1 MKVEVKKIY
10 LENYKKFPSKSV
22 DLFPRT
28 EISGRNREGKST
40 LKDAYLDVLTG
51 KMANGT
57 EPTSI
62 RRKENGLEVPKVD
75 VVRELTLAIDGKEK
89 VIRKITKQK
98 WRKPRGQSEEV
109 FDGNETSYEIDGFPV
124 KSKDYTEFIQSIAE
138 PSTLLMCSNPKPFL
152 DTLQKSTAESRKVLE
167 KMSGFDI
174 AQFMEENQQYAHVE
188 EITKGHSV
196 EDTLKKLRKE
206 LNAQKKK
213 VDAKNTEIA
222 YETNRS
228 VEAEDTSSLESKKQE
243 LNAEL
248 SKLEEQERIL
258 EDSAK
263 GYDSLSYEIRGL
275 KSSRDG
281 LVSKANEWLR
291 ARQKFISDTVSELM
305 LKKSENESSIRIIG
319 MELDNHIREAQQAKA
334 DLDRA
339 RQDYPRIKEMEWD
352 DSGLKAIEAETFN
365 DSDTICPTCGQEL
378 PEEQISELKA
388 SFDEKK
394 KARIEAQLKGK
405 EFFESEKQNNLKYV
419 CDLGNTSA
427 AKLTKTNEEINKLQ
441 SEIGAARDEVAEL
454 TKQIEEEQSKFTEL
468 PESVDMSNDE
478 EYLAVTAR
486 IAGLEEKLKSF
497 DDVGNKRKEFREK
510 IIELNKNISN
520 IEKEIEKEN
529 EKENEKAVEKENA
542 LLKLNEELKKLGQA
556 AANIEQ
562 QIDTV
567 LNFSIQ
573 KNKALAEKINPFF
586 HHFQFSFLD
595 YTIEGNPVE
604 TCKMICNGIDYNSGL
619 NHSDKILCEVDLLN
633 GLQEMNGLNLPIWI
647 DDSESIDKSRIPMLD
662 RQMIVLRVTDGDL
675 KVI

>member
-1 MKVEVKKIY
+1 MKVEVKKIS

-40 LKDAYLDVLTG
+40 LQDAYLDVLTG

-62 RRKENGLEVPKVD
+62 RIKENGVEVPKVD
-75 VVRELTLAIDGKEK
+75 VVRELTLVIDGKEK
-89 VIRKITKQK
+89 VIRKVTKQK

-109 FDGNETSYEIDGFPV
+109 FDGNETSYEIDGFPA

-174 AQFMEENQQYAHVE
+174 AQFMEENPQYAHVE

-248 SKLEEQERIL
+248 SKLEEQEQIL

-281 LVSKANEWLR
+281 LVSKAD
-291 ARQKFISDTVSELM
+291 KELKDKKEAIMKVYYDLAKNKIEKESAIRM
-305 LKKSENESSIRIIG
+305 LE
-319 MELDNHIREAQQAKA
+319 MELDNHIREAKQAKA

-339 RQDYPRIKEMEWD
+339 RQDYPRIKEKEWN
-352 DSGLKAIEAETFN
+352 DSRLKAIEAETFN

-378 PEEQISELKA
+378 PEEQVAELKA
-388 SFDEKK
+388 SFEEKK
-394 KARIEAQLKGK
+394 KFRIETELTQKKNWESVKQNQLKGI
-405 EFFESEKQNNLKYV
+405 
-419 CDLGNTSA
+419 CDLGNSA
-427 AKLTKTNEEINKLQ
+427 SAKLKKTNEEINKLQ
-441 SEIGAARDEVAEL
+441 SEISAAQDEVAEL

-468 PESVDMSNDE
+468 PESVDMTNDE

-486 IAGLEEKLKSF
+486 IAELEEKLKSF
-497 DDVGNKRKEFREK
+497 DDVPGKKQ
-510 IIELNKNISN
+510 ELRMQVSNVMKQISN
-520 IEKEIEKEN
+520 VDADIKI
-529 EKENEKAVEKENA
+529 AQAAVVEKEKRVA
-542 LLKLNEELKKLGQA
+542 ELNEEMRDLGQLQA
-556 AANIEQ
+556 DIEKN
-562 QIDTV
+562 IDTV

-633 GLQEMNGLNLPIWI
+633 GLQEMNELNLPIWI
-647 DDSESIDKSRIPMLD
+647 DDSESIDKSRIPVLD
-662 RQMIVLRVTDGDL
+662 RQMIVLRVTDDDL
-675 KVI
+675 TAKEL

>member
-1 MKVEVKKIY
+1 MKVEVKKIS

-40 LKDAYLDVLTG
+40 LQDAYLDVLTG

-62 RRKENGLEVPKVD
+62 RRKENGVEVQKVD
-75 VVRELTLAIDGKEK
+75 VVRELTLVIDGKEK

-109 FDGNETSYEIDGFPV
+109 FDGNETSYEIDGFPA

-174 AQFMEENQQYAHVE
+174 AQFMEENPQYAHVE

-243 LNAEL
+243 LNEEL

-305 LKKSENESSIRIIG
+305 LKKSEKESSIRIIG
-319 MELDNHIREAQQAKA
+319 MELNRHIWEAKQTKA

-352 DSGLKAIEAETFN
+352 DSELKAIEAETFN

-378 PEEQISELKA
+378 PEEQIAELKA
-388 SFDEKK
+388 SFEEKK
-394 KARIEAQLKGK
+394 KFRIENELTKKQNWESAKQNQLKGT
-405 EFFESEKQNNLKYV
+405 
-419 CDLGNTSA
+419 CDLGNSA
-427 AKLTKTNEEINKLQ
+427 SAKLKKTNEKIKKLQ
-441 SEIGAARDEVAEL
+441 SEIGVAQDEVAEL
-454 TKQIEEEQSKFTEL
+454 TRQIEEEQSKFTEL
-468 PESVDMSNDE
+468 PESVDITNDE

-486 IAGLEEKLKSF
+486 IVELEEKLKSF
-497 DDVGNKRKEFREK
+497 EDVPGKKQ
-510 IIELNKNISN
+510 ELRMQISN
-520 IEKEIEKEN
+520 VMKQISNVNADIKIAQAAVTEKEKRVAE
-529 EKENEKAVEKENA
+529 
-542 LLKLNEELKKLGQA
+542 LNEELKNLGQVQA
-556 AANIEQ
+556 DIEKN
-562 QIDTV
+562 IDTV

-573 KNKALAEKINPFF
+573 KNKALAEKINPYFK
-586 HHFQFSFLD
+586 HFQFSFLD

-647 DDSESIDKSRIPMLD
+647 DDSESVNVDRLPTLD

-675 KVI
+675 KVKEL

>member
-1 MKVEVKKIY
+1 MKVEVKKIS

-40 LKDAYLDVLTG
+40 LQDAYLDVLTG

-62 RRKENGLEVPKVD
+62 RRKENGVEVPKVD

-109 FDGNETSYEIDGFPV
+109 FDGNETSYEIDGFPA

-174 AQFMEENQQYAHVE
+174 AQFMEENPQYAHVE

-222 YETNRS
+222 YETNRT
-228 VEAEDTSSLESKKQE
+228 VEAEDTSSLEFKKQE

-248 SKLEEQERIL
+248 SKLEEQEGIL
-258 EDSAK
+258 EDSVK
-263 GYDSLSYEIRGL
+263 GYNSLSYEIRGL
-275 KSSRDG
+275 KSSKDG
-281 LVSKANEWLR
+281 LVSKAD
-291 ARQKFISDTVSELM
+291 KELQEKKAAIMNVYYDLAKNKIEKESAIRM
-305 LKKSENESSIRIIG
+305 LG
-319 MELDNHIREAQQAKA
+319 MELDNHIRVGQQEKA

-378 PEEQISELKA
+378 PEEQVSELRA
-388 SFDEKK
+388 SFEEKK
-394 KARIEAQLKGK
+394 KFRIENELTKKQNWESAKQNQLKGT
-405 EFFESEKQNNLKYV
+405 
-419 CDLGNTSA
+419 CDLGNSAA
-427 AKLTKTNEEINKLQ
+427 AKLKKTNEEINKLQ
-441 SEIGAARDEVAEL
+441 SEIGAAQDEVDEL

-468 PESVDMSNDE
+468 PESVDMTNDE
-478 EYLAVTAR
+478 EYLAVTVR
-486 IAGLEEKLKSF
+486 IAELEEKLKSF
-497 DDVGNKRKEFREK
+497 DDVTGKKQ
-510 IIELNKNISN
+510 ELRMQISN
-520 IEKEIEKEN
+520 VMKQISNVDADIKIAQAAVTEKEKRVAE
-529 EKENEKAVEKENA
+529 
-542 LLKLNEELKKLGQA
+542 LNEELKSLGQVKA
-556 AANIEQ
+556 DIEKN
-562 QIDTV
+562 IDTV

-633 GLQEMNGLNLPIWI
+633 GLQEMNGLNLPLWI

>member
-1 MKVEVKKIY
+1 MKVEVKKIS

-40 LKDAYLDVLTG
+40 LQDAYLDVLTG

-62 RRKENGLEVPKVD
+62 RRKENGVEVPKVD
-75 VVRELTLAIDGKEK
+75 VVRELTLSIDGKEK

-109 FDGNETSYEIDGFPV
+109 FDGNETSYEIDGFPA

-174 AQFMEENQQYAHVE
+174 AQFMEENPQYAHVE

-248 SKLEEQERIL
+248 SKLEEQEQIL

-275 KSSRDG
+275 KSSKDG
-281 LVSKANEWLR
+281 LVSKAD
-291 ARQKFISDTVSELM
+291 KELKGKKAVIMNVYYDLAKNKIEKESAIRM
-305 LKKSENESSIRIIG
+305 LG
-319 MELDNHIREAQQAKA
+319 MELDNHIRAGQQEKA

-352 DSGLKAIEAETFN
+352 DSELKAIEAKTFN

-378 PEEQISELKA
+378 PEEQITKLKA
-388 SFDEKK
+388 SFEEKK
-394 KARIEAQLKGK
+394 KARIEAQLKAK
-405 EFFESEKQNNLKYV
+405 ESFESEKQEKLKYV

-427 AKLTKTNEEINKLQ
+427 AKLKKTNDEINKLQ
-441 SEIGAARDEVAEL
+441 SKINAAQDEVAEL

-468 PESVDMSNDE
+468 PESVDMTNDE

-486 IAGLEEKLKSF
+486 IAELEEKLKSF
-497 DDVGNKRKEFREK
+497 DDVPGKKQ
-510 IIELNKNISN
+510 ELRMQISN
-520 IEKEIEKEN
+520 VMKQISNVDADIKIAQAAVTEKEKRVAE
-529 EKENEKAVEKENA
+529 
-542 LLKLNEELKKLGQA
+542 LNEELKSLGQVQA
-556 AANIEQ
+556 DIEKN
-562 QIDTV
+562 IDTV

-573 KNKALAEKINPFF
+573 KNKALAEKINPYFK
-586 HHFQFSFLD
+586 HFQFSFLD

-604 TCKMICNGIDYNSGL
+604 TCKMICNGVNYFDGL
-619 NHSDKILCEVDLLN
+619 NYSDKILCDIDLLR
-633 GLQEMNGLNLPIWI
+633 GLQALNGLNLPIFV
-647 DDSESIDKSRIPMLD
+647 DNSESVNATRLPNTEQ
-662 RQMIVLRVTDGDL
+662 QMIVLRVTDVDL
-675 KVI
+675 TVTEM

>member
-1 MKVEVKKIY
+1 MKVEVKKIS

-40 LKDAYLDVLTG
+40 LQDAYLDVLTG

-62 RRKENGLEVPKVD
+62 RRKENGVEVPKVD

-89 VIRKITKQK
+89 MIRKITKQK

-109 FDGNETSYEIDGFPV
+109 FDGNETSYEIDGFPA

-138 PSTLLMCSNPKPFL
+138 PSTLLMCSNSKTFL
-152 DTLQKSTAESRKVLE
+152 DILQKSTSEARKKLGE
-167 KMSGFDI
+167 MAGFDVNKFI
-174 AQFMEENQQYAHVE
+174 LDNPQYVSLS
-188 EITKGHSV
+188 EITKGNSI
-196 EDTLKKLRKE
+196 ENTLKKLRKD
-206 LNAQKKK
+206 LRDQKKK
-213 VDAKNTEIA
+213 CDEKDTEIK

-248 SKLEEQERIL
+248 SKLEEQEQIL

-291 ARQKFISDTVSELM
+291 ARQKFISDTFSELK
-305 LKKSENESSIRIIG
+305 LKKSEKESSIRIIG
-319 MELDNHIREAQQAKA
+319 MELDNHIRAGQQAKA

-352 DSGLKAIEAETFN
+352 DSGLKAIEVETFN

-378 PEEQISELKA
+378 PDEQIAELRA
-388 SFDEKK
+388 SFEEKK
-394 KARIEAQLKGK
+394 KTRIESQLKVK
-405 EFFESEKQNNLKYV
+405 ESFELEKQEKLKYV

-427 AKLTKTNEEINKLQ
+427 AKLKKTNEEINKLQ
-441 SEIGAARDEVAEL
+441 SEISVAQDEVAEL

-468 PESVDMSNDE
+468 PESVDMTNDE
-478 EYLAVTAR
+478 EYLSVTAR
-486 IAGLEEKLKSF
+486 IADLKEKLKSF
-497 DDVGNKRKEFREK
+497 DDVPGKKQ
-510 IIELNKNISN
+510 ELRMQISN
-520 IEKEIEKEN
+520 VMKQISNVDADIKIAQAAVTEKEKRVSE
-529 EKENEKAVEKENA
+529 
-542 LLKLNEELKKLGQA
+542 LNEELKSLGQVQA
-556 AANIEQ
+556 DIEKN
-562 QIDTV
+562 IDTV

-573 KNKALAEKINPFF
+573 KNKALAEKINPYFK
-586 HHFQFSFLD
+586 HFQFSFLD
-595 YTIEGNPVE
+595 YTIDGNPVE
-604 TCKMICNGIDYNSGL
+604 TCKMICNGVNYFDGL
-619 NHSDKILCEVDLLN
+619 NYSDKILCDIDLLR
-633 GLQEMNGLNLPIWI
+633 GLQALNGLNLPIFV
-647 DDSESIDKSRIPMLD
+647 DNSESVNTTRLPSAEQ
-662 RQMIVLRVTDGDL
+662 QMIVLRVTDDDL
-675 KVI
+675 RVKRI

>member
-1 MKVEVKKIY
+1 MKVEVKKIS

-40 LKDAYLDVLTG
+40 LQDAYLDVLTG

-62 RRKENGLEVPKVD
+62 RRKENGVEVPKVD
-75 VVRELTLAIDGKEK
+75 VVRELTLVIDGKEK

-109 FDGNETSYEIDGFPV
+109 FDGNETSYEIDGFPA

-174 AQFMEENQQYAHVE
+174 AQFMEENPQYAHVE

-248 SKLEEQERIL
+248 SKLEEQEGIL
-258 EDSAK
+258 EDSVK
-263 GYDSLSYEIRGL
+263 GYNSLSYEIRGL
-275 KSSRDG
+275 KSSKDG
-281 LVSKANEWLR
+281 LVSKAD
-291 ARQKFISDTVSELM
+291 KELQDKKAAIMNVYYNLAKNKIEKESAIRM
-305 LKKSENESSIRIIG
+305 LG
-319 MELDNHIREAQQAKA
+319 MELDNHTRAGQQAKA

-352 DSGLKAIEAETFN
+352 DSELKAIEAETFN

-378 PEEQISELKA
+378 PEEQVSKLKS
-388 SFDEKK
+388 SFEEKK

-405 EFFESEKQNNLKYV
+405 EFFESEKQNKLKYV

-427 AKLTKTNEEINKLQ
+427 AKLKKTNEEINKLQ
-441 SEIGAARDEVAEL
+441 SEISAAQDEVAEL

-486 IAGLEEKLKSF
+486 IADLEEKLKSF
-497 DDVGNKRKEFREK
+497 DDVPGKKQ
-510 IIELNKNISN
+510 ELRMQISN
-520 IEKEIEKEN
+520 VMKQISNVDADIKIAQAAVTEKEKRVAEM
-529 EKENEKAVEKENA
+529 
-542 LLKLNEELKKLGQA
+542 NEELKDLGQVQA
-556 AANIEQ
+556 DIEKN
-562 QIDTV
+562 IDTV

-633 GLQEMNGLNLPIWI
+633 GLQEMNGLNLPLWI

>member
-1 MKVEVKKIY
+1 MKVEVKKIS

-40 LKDAYLDVLTG
+40 LQDAYLDVLTG

-62 RRKENGLEVPKVD
+62 RRKENGVEVPKVD
-75 VVRELTLAIDGKEK
+75 VVRELTLVIDGKEK

-109 FDGNETSYEIDGFPV
+109 FDGNETSYEIDGFPA

-174 AQFMEENQQYAHVE
+174 AQFMEENPQYAHVE

-291 ARQKFISDTVSELM
+291 ARQKFISDTVSELR
-305 LKKSENESSIRIIG
+305 LKKSEKESSIRIIG

-378 PEEQISELKA
+378 PEEQVSELRA
-388 SFDEKK
+388 SFEEKK
-394 KARIEAQLKGK
+394 KARIEAQLKVK
-405 EFFESEKQNNLKYV
+405 ESFESEKQEKLKYV

-427 AKLTKTNEEINKLQ
+427 AKLKKTNEEINKLQ
-441 SEIGAARDEVAEL
+441 SEISAAQDEVAEL

-468 PESVDMSNDE
+468 PESVDMTNDE

-486 IAGLEEKLKSF
+486 IAELEEKLKSF
-497 DDVGNKRKEFREK
+497 DDVPGKKQ
-510 IIELNKNISN
+510 ELRIRISN
-520 IEKEIEKEN
+520 VMKQISNVDADIKIAQAAVTEKEKRVAE
-529 EKENEKAVEKENA
+529 
-542 LLKLNEELKKLGQA
+542 LNEELKSLGQVQA
-556 AANIEQ
+556 DIEKN
-562 QIDTV
+562 IDTV

-573 KNKALAEKINPFF
+573 KNKALAEKINPHFK
-586 HHFQFSFLD
+586 HFQFSFLD

-604 TCKMICNGIDYNSGL
+604 TCKMICNGVNYFDGL
-619 NHSDKILCEVDLLN
+619 NYSDIILCDIDLLR
-633 GLQEMNGLNLPIWI
+633 GLQALNSLNLPIFV
-647 DDSESIDKSRIPMLD
+647 DNSESVNATRLP
-662 RQMIVLRVTDGDL
+662 RVEQQMIVLRVSDDDL
-675 KVI
+675 RVRKI

>member
-1 MKVEVKKIY
+1 MKVEVKKIS

-40 LKDAYLDVLTG
+40 LQDAYLDVLTG

-62 RRKENGLEVPKVD
+62 RRKENGVEVPKVD
-75 VVRELTLAIDGKEK
+75 VVRELTLSIDGKEK

-109 FDGNETSYEIDGFPV
+109 FDGNETSYEIDGFPA

-174 AQFMEENQQYAHVE
+174 AQFMEENPQYAHVE
-188 EITKGHSV
+188 EITKGYSV

-222 YETNRS
+222 YETNRT

-248 SKLEEQERIL
+248 SKLEEQEQIL

-305 LKKSENESSIRIIG
+305 LKKSEKESSIRIIG
-319 MELDNHIREAQQAKA
+319 MELDNHIREAKQAKA

-339 RQDYPRIKEMEWD
+339 RQDYPRIKEKEWN
-352 DSGLKAIEAETFN
+352 DSRLKAIEAETFN

-378 PEEQISELKA
+378 PEEQVAELKA
-388 SFDEKK
+388 SFEEKK
-394 KARIEAQLKGK
+394 KFRIETELTQKKNWESVKQNQLKGI
-405 EFFESEKQNNLKYV
+405 
-419 CDLGNTSA
+419 CDLGNSA
-427 AKLTKTNEEINKLQ
+427 SAKLKKTNEEINKLQ
-441 SEIGAARDEVAEL
+441 SEIGAAQDEVAEL
-454 TKQIEEEQSKFTEL
+454 TKQIEEEQSKFTEP
-468 PESVDMSNDE
+468 PESVDMTNDE

-486 IAGLEEKLKSF
+486 IAELEEKLKSF
-497 DDVGNKRKEFREK
+497 DDVPGKKQ
-510 IIELNKNISN
+510 ELRMQISN
-520 IEKEIEKEN
+520 VMKQISNVDADIKIAQAAVTEKEKRVAEM
-529 EKENEKAVEKENA
+529 
-542 LLKLNEELKKLGQA
+542 NEELKDLGQVQA
-556 AANIEQ
+556 DIEKN
-562 QIDTV
+562 IDTV

-573 KNKALAEKINPFF
+573 KNKALAEKINPYFK
-586 HHFQFSFLD
+586 HFQFSFLD

-633 GLQEMNGLNLPIWI
+633 GLQEMNGLNLPLWI
-647 DDSESIDKSRIPMLD
+647 DDSESIDKKRIPVLD

-675 KVI
+675 MINEI

>member
-1 MKVEVKKIY
+1 MKVEVKKIS

-40 LKDAYLDVLTG
+40 LQDAYLDVLTG

-75 VVRELTLAIDGKEK
+75 VIRELTLAIDGKEK

-109 FDGNETSYEIDGFPV
+109 FDGNETSYEIDGFPA

-174 AQFMEENQQYAHVE
+174 AQFMEENPQYAHVE

-352 DSGLKAIEAETFN
+352 DSELKAIEAETFN

-378 PEEQISELKA
+378 PEEQISELRA
-388 SFDEKK
+388 SFEEKK
-394 KARIEAQLKGK
+394 KFRIENELTKKQNWESAKQNQLKGT
-405 EFFESEKQNNLKYV
+405 
-419 CDLGNTSA
+419 CDLGNSA
-427 AKLTKTNEEINKLQ
+427 SAKLKKTNEEISKLQ
-441 SEIGAARDEVAEL
+441 SEIGVAQDEVAEL
-454 TKQIEEEQSKFTEL
+454 TKQIEEEQSKFVEL
-468 PESVDMSNDE
+468 PESVDMTNDE

-486 IAGLEEKLKSF
+486 IAELEEKLKSF
-497 DDVGNKRKEFREK
+497 DDVPGKKQELRVQISNVKEQISDMNADIKIAQAAVVGKEK
-510 IIELNKNISN
+510 QVAELNEKLRKLGKVQAD
-520 IEKEIEKEN
+520 IEKN
-529 EKENEKAVEKENA
+529 
-542 LLKLNEELKKLGQA
+542 
-556 AANIEQ
+556 
-562 QIDTV
+562 IDTV
-567 LNFSIQ
+567 LSFSIQ
-573 KNKALAEKINPFF
+573 KNKALAEKINPHFK
-586 HHFQFSFLD
+586 HFQFSFLD

-604 TCKMICNGIDYNSGL
+604 TCKMICNGVNYFDGL
-619 NHSDKILCEVDLLN
+619 NYSDKILCDIDLLR
-633 GLQEMNGLNLPIWI
+633 GLQALNGLNLPIFV
-647 DDSESIDKSRIPMLD
+647 DNSESVNTTRLPSAEQ
-662 RQMIVLRVTDGDL
+662 QMIVLRVTDDDL
-675 KVI
+675 RVKRI

>member
-1 MKVEVKKIY
+1 MKVEVKKIS

-40 LKDAYLDVLTG
+40 LQDAYLDVLTG

-62 RRKENGLEVPKVD
+62 RRKENGVEVPKVD

-109 FDGNETSYEIDGFPV
+109 FDGNETSYEIDGFPA

-174 AQFMEENQQYAHVE
+174 AQFMEENPQYAHVE

-222 YETNRS
+222 YETNRT
-228 VEAEDTSSLESKKQE
+228 VEAEDTSSLEFKKQE

-248 SKLEEQERIL
+248 SKLEEQEGIL
-258 EDSAK
+258 EDSVK
-263 GYDSLSYEIRGL
+263 GYNSLSYEIRGL
-275 KSSRDG
+275 KSSKDG
-281 LVSKANEWLR
+281 LVSKAD
-291 ARQKFISDTVSELM
+291 KELQEKKAAIMNVYYDLAKNKIEKESAIRM
-305 LKKSENESSIRIIG
+305 LG
-319 MELDNHIREAQQAKA
+319 MELDNHIRVGQQEKA

-378 PEEQISELKA
+378 PEEQVSELRA
-388 SFDEKK
+388 SFEEKK
-394 KARIEAQLKGK
+394 KFRIENELTKKQNWESAKQNQLKGT
-405 EFFESEKQNNLKYV
+405 
-419 CDLGNTSA
+419 CDLGNSAA
-427 AKLTKTNEEINKLQ
+427 AKLKKTNEEINKLQ
-441 SEIGAARDEVAEL
+441 SEIGAAQDEVDEL

-468 PESVDMSNDE
+468 PESVDMTNDE
-478 EYLAVTAR
+478 EYLAVTVR
-486 IAGLEEKLKSF
+486 IAELEEKLKSF
-497 DDVGNKRKEFREK
+497 DDVTGKKQ
-510 IIELNKNISN
+510 ELRMQISN
-520 IEKEIEKEN
+520 VMKQISNVDADIKIAQAAVTEKEKRVAE
-529 EKENEKAVEKENA
+529 
-542 LLKLNEELKKLGQA
+542 LNEELKSLGQVQA
-556 AANIEQ
+556 DIEKN
-562 QIDTV
+562 IDTV

-633 GLQEMNGLNLPIWI
+633 GLQEMNGLNLPLWI

>member
-1 MKVEVKKIY
+1 MKVEVKKIS

-40 LKDAYLDVLTG
+40 LQDAYLDVLTG

-62 RRKENGLEVPKVD
+62 RRKENGVEVEED
-75 VVRELTLAIDGKEK
+75 IVREIETVINGREITLKKVTKKGK
-89 VIRKITKQK
+89 
-98 WRKPRGQSEEV
+98 SSSS
-109 FDGNETSYEIDGFPV
+109 TSYFLNGGVKLSKADFNDFLKEEIASPE
-124 KSKDYTEFIQSIAE
+124 TIA
-138 PSTLLMCSNPKPFL
+138 MCSNPSVFL
-152 DTLQKSTAESRKVLE
+152 NMLRKSTSDARETLTKICKFDMEEFISSNPSFKLAKEIIKDKSIKNKSPEEAVKALRSDLKEKKAESK
-167 KMSGFDI
+167 KTSDDI
-174 AQFMEENQQYAHVE
+174 SKLSKEED
-188 EITKGHSV
+188 GH
-196 EDTLKKLRKE
+196 
-206 LNAQKKK
+206 
-213 VDAKNTEIA
+213 
-222 YETNRS
+222 
-228 VEAEDTSSLESKKQE
+228 TSISSMESKKQE

-248 SKLEEQERIL
+248 SKLEEQEQIL
-258 EDSAK
+258 EGSEK
-263 GYDSLSYEIRGL
+263 GYDSLSYEICGL

-305 LKKSENESSIRIIG
+305 LKKSEKESSIRIIG

-378 PEEQISELKA
+378 PEEQVAELKA
-388 SFDEKK
+388 SFEEKK
-394 KARIEAQLKGK
+394 KFRIETELTKKETWESVKQNQLKGT
-405 EFFESEKQNNLKYV
+405 
-419 CDLGNTSA
+419 CDLGNSA
-427 AKLTKTNEEINKLQ
+427 SAKLKKTNEEINKLQ
-441 SEIGAARDEVAEL
+441 SEISTAQDEVAEL

-468 PESVDMSNDE
+468 PESVDMTNDE

-486 IAGLEEKLKSF
+486 IAELEEKLKSF
-497 DDVGNKRKEFREK
+497 DDVPGKKQ
-510 IIELNKNISN
+510 ELRIQISN
-520 IEKEIEKEN
+520 VMKQISNVDADIKIAQAAVTEKEKRIAE
-529 EKENEKAVEKENA
+529 
-542 LLKLNEELKKLGQA
+542 LKEELKSLGQVQA
-556 AANIEQ
+556 DIEKN
-562 QIDTV
+562 IDTV

-604 TCKMICNGIDYNSGL
+604 TCKMICNGVNYFDGL
-619 NHSDKILCEVDLLN
+619 NYSDKILCDIDLLR
-633 GLQEMNGLNLPIWI
+633 GLQALNGLNLPIFV
-647 DDSESIDKSRIPMLD
+647 DNSESVNATRLP
-662 RQMIVLRVTDGDL
+662 RVEQQMIILRVTDGDL
-675 KVI
+675 SVKELQ

>member
-1 MKVEVKKIY
+1 MKVEVKKIS
-10 LENYKKFPSKSV
+10 LVNYKKFPSKSV

-40 LKDAYLDVLTG
+40 LQDAYLDVLTG

-62 RRKENGLEVPKVD
+62 RRKENGVEVPKVD

-109 FDGNETSYEIDGFPV
+109 FDGNETSYEIDGFPA

-174 AQFMEENQQYAHVE
+174 AQFMEENPQYAHVE

-222 YETNRS
+222 YETNRT
-228 VEAEDTSSLESKKQE
+228 VEAEDTCSLESKKQE

-248 SKLEEQERIL
+248 SKLEEQEGIL

-291 ARQKFISDTVSELM
+291 ARQKFISDTVSELR
-305 LKKSENESSIRIIG
+305 LKKSEKESSIRIIG

-352 DSGLKAIEAETFN
+352 DSELKAIEAETFN

-378 PEEQISELKA
+378 PDEQIAELRA
-388 SFDEKK
+388 SFEEKK

-427 AKLTKTNEEINKLQ
+427 AKLKKTNEEINKLQ
-441 SEIGAARDEVAEL
+441 SEISAAQDEVAEL

-468 PESVDMSNDE
+468 PESVDMTNDE

-486 IAGLEEKLKSF
+486 IAELEEKLKSF
-497 DDVGNKRKEFREK
+497 DDVPGKKQ
-510 IIELNKNISN
+510 ELRIQISN
-520 IEKEIEKEN
+520 VMKQISNVDADIKIAQAAVTEKEKRVAE
-529 EKENEKAVEKENA
+529 
-542 LLKLNEELKKLGQA
+542 LNEELKSLGQVQA
-556 AANIEQ
+556 DIEKN
-562 QIDTV
+562 IDTV

-573 KNKALAEKINPFF
+573 KNKALAEKINPYFK
-586 HHFQFSFLD
+586 HFQFSFLD

-647 DDSESIDKSRIPMLD
+647 DDSESIDKSRIPVLD
-662 RQMIVLRVTDGDL
+662 RQMILLRVTYGDL
-675 KVI
+675 KVKGI

>member
-40 LKDAYLDVLTG
+40 LQDAYLDVLTG

-75 VVRELTLAIDGKEK
+75 VVRELTLTIDGKEK
-89 VIRKITKQK
+89 VIHKITKQK

-109 FDGNETSYEIDGFPV
+109 FDGNETYYEIDGFPA
-124 KSKDYTEFIQSIAE
+124 KSRDYTEFIQSIAE
-138 PSTLLMCSNPKPFL
+138 PSTLLMCSNPKPFM

-174 AQFMEENQQYAHVE
+174 AQFMEENPQYAHVE

-275 KSSRDG
+275 KSSSDG

-291 ARQKFISDTVSELM
+291 ARQKFISDTVSELR
-305 LKKSENESSIRIIG
+305 LKKSEKESSIRIIG

-352 DSGLKAIEAETFN
+352 DSELKAIEAETFN

-378 PEEQISELKA
+378 PEEQIAELRA
-388 SFDEKK
+388 SFEEKK
-394 KARIEAQLKGK
+394 KFRIENELTKKQNWESAKQNQLKGT
-405 EFFESEKQNNLKYV
+405 
-419 CDLGNTSA
+419 CDLGNSA
-427 AKLTKTNEEINKLQ
+427 SAKLKKTNEEISKLQ
-441 SEIGAARDEVAEL
+441 SEIGVAQDEVAEL
-454 TKQIEEEQSKFTEL
+454 TKQIEEEQSKFMEL
-468 PESVDMSNDE
+468 PESVDMKNDE

-486 IAGLEEKLKSF
+486 IAELEEKLKSF
-497 DDVGNKRKEFREK
+497 DDVPGKKQ
-510 IIELNKNISN
+510 ELRMQISN
-520 IEKEIEKEN
+520 VMKQISNVDADIKIAQAAVTEKEKRVAE
-529 EKENEKAVEKENA
+529 
-542 LLKLNEELKKLGQA
+542 LNEELKSLGQVQA
-556 AANIEQ
+556 DIEKN
-562 QIDTV
+562 IDTV

-573 KNKALAEKINPFF
+573 KNKELAEKINPFF

-595 YTIEGNPVE
+595 YTIEGKPVE

-633 GLQEMNGLNLPIWI
+633 GLQEMNGLNMPIWI
-647 DDSESIDKSRIPMLD
+647 DDSESIDKSRIPVLD
-662 RQMIVLRVTDGDL
+662 RQMIVLRVTDDDL
-675 KVI
+675 RVRKI

>member
-1 MKVEVKKIY
+1 MKVEVKKIS
-10 LENYKKFPSKSV
+10 LENYKKFQSKSV
-22 DLFPRT
+22 ELFPRT

-40 LKDAYLDVLTG
+40 LQDAYLDVLTG

-57 EPTSI
+57 EPTSV
-62 RRKENGLEVPKVD
+62 RRKENGVEVPKVD
-75 VVRELTLAIDGKEK
+75 VVRELTLTIDGKEK

-109 FDGNETSYEIDGFPV
+109 FDGNETSYEIDGFPA
-124 KSKDYTEFIQSIAE
+124 KAKDYTEFIQSIAE

-152 DTLQKSTAESRKVLE
+152 DTLQKSTAEARKVLE
-167 KMSGFDI
+167 KMSGFDL
-174 AQFMEENQQYAHVE
+174 AQFMADNPQYAHVE

-213 VDAKNTEIA
+213 VGEKDTEIK

-228 VEAEDTSSLESKKQE
+228 VETEDTSSLESKKQE

-248 SKLEEQERIL
+248 SKLEEQEQIL

-275 KSSRDG
+275 KSSKDG

-291 ARQKFISDTVSELM
+291 ARQKFISDTVYELGI
-305 LKKSENESSIRIIG
+305 KKSEKESDIRITG
-319 MELDNHIREAQQAKA
+319 MELDNHVREAQQAKA

-378 PEEQISELKA
+378 PEEQVTKLKA
-388 SFDEKK
+388 SFEEKK
-394 KARIEAQLKGK
+394 KVRLEIQRKKK
-405 EFFESEKQNNLKYV
+405 ESWESEKQMQLKTI
-419 CDLGNTSA
+419 CDLGNTA
-427 AKLTKTNEEINKLQ
+427 AAELKKTNAEINKLQ
-441 SEIGAARDEVAEL
+441 SKISAAQDEVAEL

-468 PESVDMSNDE
+468 PESVDMTNDE

-486 IAGLEEKLKSF
+486 IAELEEKLKSF
-497 DDVGNKRKEFREK
+497 DDVPGKKQ
-510 IIELNKNISN
+510 ELRMQISN
-520 IEKEIEKEN
+520 VMKQISNVDADIKIAQAAVTEKEKRVAE
-529 EKENEKAVEKENA
+529 
-542 LLKLNEELKKLGQA
+542 LNEELRNLGQVQA
-556 AANIEQ
+556 DIEKN
-562 QIDTV
+562 IDTV

-573 KNKALAEKINPFF
+573 KNKALAEKINPYFK
-586 HHFQFSFLD
+586 HFQFSFLD

-633 GLQEMNGLNLPIWI
+633 GLQEMNGLNLPVWI
-647 DDSESIDKSRIPMLD
+647 DDSESIDKSRIPVLD

-675 KVI
+675 TVTEM

>member
-1 MKVEVKKIY
+1 MKVEVKKIS

-40 LKDAYLDVLTG
+40 LQDAYLDVLTG

-62 RRKENGLEVPKVD
+62 RRKENGVEVPKVD
-75 VVRELTLAIDGKEK
+75 VVRELTLVIDGKEK

-109 FDGNETSYEIDGFPV
+109 FDGNETSYEIDGFPA

-152 DTLQKSTAESRKVLE
+152 NTLQKSTAESRKVLE

-174 AQFMEENQQYAHVE
+174 AQFMEENPQYAHVE

-222 YETNRS
+222 YETNRT

-248 SKLEEQERIL
+248 SKLEEQEQIL

-291 ARQKFISDTVSELM
+291 ARQKFISDTVSELK
-305 LKKSENESSIRIIG
+305 LKKSEKESSIRIIG

-352 DSGLKAIEAETFN
+352 DSELKAIEAETFN

-378 PEEQISELKA
+378 PEEQISELRA
-388 SFDEKK
+388 SFEEKK
-394 KARIEAQLKGK
+394 KARIEAQLKIK
-405 EFFESEKQNNLKYV
+405 ESFESEKQEKLKYV

-427 AKLTKTNEEINKLQ
+427 AKLKKTNEEINKLQ
-441 SEIGAARDEVAEL
+441 SEISAAQDEVAEL

-468 PESVDMSNDE
+468 PESVDMTNDE

-486 IAGLEEKLKSF
+486 IAELEEKLKSF
-497 DDVGNKRKEFREK
+497 DDVPGKKQ
-510 IIELNKNISN
+510 ELRMQISN
-520 IEKEIEKEN
+520 VMKQISNVDADIKIAQAAVTEKEKRVAE
-529 EKENEKAVEKENA
+529 
-542 LLKLNEELKKLGQA
+542 LNEELKSLGQVQA
-556 AANIEQ
+556 DIEKN
-562 QIDTV
+562 IDTV

-573 KNKALAEKINPFF
+573 KNKALAEKINPYFK
-586 HHFQFSFLD
+586 HFQFSFLD

-633 GLQEMNGLNLPIWI
+633 GLQEMNGLNMPIWI

>member
-10 LENYKKFPSKSV
+10 LENYQKFPSKSV

-62 RRKENGLEVPKVD
+62 RRKENGVEVPKVD
-75 VVRELTLAIDGKEK
+75 VVRELTLSIDGKEK

-109 FDGNETSYEIDGFPV
+109 FDGNETSYEIDGFPA

-174 AQFMEENQQYAHVE
+174 AQFMEENPQYAHVE

-291 ARQKFISDTVSELM
+291 ARQKLISDTVSELM
-305 LKKSENESSIRIIG
+305 LKKSEKESSIRIIG
-319 MELDNHIREAQQAKA
+319 MELGNHIREAQQAKA

-352 DSGLKAIEAETFN
+352 DSELKAIEAETFN

-378 PEEQISELKA
+378 PEEQVSKLKS
-388 SFDEKK
+388 SFEEKK
-394 KARIEAQLKGK
+394 KFRIENELTKKQNWESAKQNQLKGT
-405 EFFESEKQNNLKYV
+405 
-419 CDLGNTSA
+419 CDLGNSA
-427 AKLTKTNEEINKLQ
+427 SAKLKKTNEEISKLQ
-441 SEIGAARDEVAEL
+441 SEIGVAQDEVAEL
-454 TKQIEEEQSKFTEL
+454 TKQIEEEQSKFVEL
-468 PESVDMSNDE
+468 PESVDMTNDE

-486 IAGLEEKLKSF
+486 IAELEEKLKSF
-497 DDVGNKRKEFREK
+497 DDVPGKKQELRVQISNVKEQISDMNADIKIAQAAVVGKEK
-510 IIELNKNISN
+510 QVAELNEKLRKLGKVQAD
-520 IEKEIEKEN
+520 IEKN
-529 EKENEKAVEKENA
+529 
-542 LLKLNEELKKLGQA
+542 
-556 AANIEQ
+556 
-562 QIDTV
+562 IDTV
-567 LNFSIQ
+567 LSFSIQ
-573 KNKALAEKINPFF
+573 KNKALAEKINPHFK
-586 HHFQFSFLD
+586 HFQFSFLD
-595 YTIEGNPVE
+595 YTIDGNPVE
-604 TCKMICNGIDYNSGL
+604 TCKMICNGVNYFDGL
-619 NHSDKILCEVDLLN
+619 NYSDKILCDIDLLR
-633 GLQEMNGLNLPIWI
+633 GLQALNGLNLPIFV
-647 DDSESIDKSRIPMLD
+647 DNSESVNTTRLPSAEQ
-662 RQMIVLRVTDGDL
+662 QMIVLRVTDDDL
-675 KVI
+675 RVKRI

>member
-1 MKVEVKKIY
+1 MKVEVKKIS

-40 LKDAYLDVLTG
+40 LQDAYLDVLTG

-62 RRKENGLEVPKVD
+62 RRKENGVEVPKVD
-75 VVRELTLAIDGKEK
+75 VVRELTLSVDGKEK

-98 WRKPRGQSEEV
+98 WRKPKGQSEEV
-109 FDGNETSYEIDGFPV
+109 FDGNETSYEIDGFPA
-124 KSKDYTEFIQSIAE
+124 KSKDYTEFIQSIAK

-174 AQFMEENQQYAHVE
+174 AQFMEENPQYAHVE

-213 VDAKNTEIA
+213 VSEKDTEIK
-222 YETNRS
+222 YETNRT

-243 LNAEL
+243 LNVEL

-281 LVSKANEWLR
+281 MVSKANEWLR

-305 LKKSENESSIRIIG
+305 LKKSEKESSIRIIG
-319 MELDNHIREAQQAKA
+319 MELDRHIWEAKQTKA

-352 DSGLKAIEAETFN
+352 DSELKAIEAETFN

-378 PEEQISELKA
+378 PEEQIAELKA
-388 SFDEKK
+388 SFEEKK
-394 KARIEAQLKGK
+394 KFRIETELTQKKNWESAKQNQLKGI
-405 EFFESEKQNNLKYV
+405 
-419 CDLGNTSA
+419 CDIGNSA
-427 AKLTKTNEEINKLQ
+427 SAKLKKANEEISKLQ
-441 SEIGAARDEVAEL
+441 SEIGVAQDEVSEL

-468 PESVDMSNDE
+468 PESVDMTNDE

-486 IAGLEEKLKSF
+486 IAELEEKLKSF
-497 DDVGNKRKEFREK
+497 EDIPGKKQ
-510 IIELNKNISN
+510 ELRIQISN
-520 IEKEIEKEN
+520 VMKQISNVDADIKI
-529 EKENEKAVEKENA
+529 AQAAVVEKEKRIA
-542 LLKLNEELKKLGQA
+542 ELNEELRKLGQVQA
-556 AANIEQ
+556 DIEKNIE
-562 QIDTV
+562 TV

-573 KNKALAEKINPFF
+573 KNKALAEKINPYFK
-586 HHFQFSFLD
+586 HFQFSFLD

-604 TCKMICNGIDYNSGL
+604 TCKMICNGVNYFDGL
-619 NHSDKILCEVDLLN
+619 NYSDKILCDIDLLR
-633 GLQEMNGLNLPIWI
+633 GLQALNGLNLPIFV
-647 DDSESIDKSRIPMLD
+647 DNSESINTTRLPNTEQ
-662 RQMIVLRVTDGDL
+662 QMIVLRVTDGDL
-675 KVI
+675 TAKEL

>member
-51 KMANGT
+51 KMENGT

-109 FDGNETSYEIDGFPV
+109 FDGNETSYEIDGFPA

-152 DTLQKSTAESRKVLE
+152 NTLQKSTAESRKVLE

-174 AQFMEENQQYAHVE
+174 AQFMEENPQYAHVE

-222 YETNRS
+222 YETNRT

-243 LNAEL
+243 LNADL
-248 SKLEEQERIL
+248 SKLEEQEQIL

-281 LVSKANEWLR
+281 LFSKANEWLR

-305 LKKSENESSIRIIG
+305 LKKSEKESSIRIIG
-319 MELDNHIREAQQAKA
+319 MELGNHIREAQQAKA

-339 RQDYPRIKEMEWD
+339 RQDYPRIKEMELD
-352 DSGLKAIEAETFN
+352 DSELKAIEAETFN
-365 DSDTICPTCGQEL
+365 DSDTICSTCGQEL
-378 PEEQISELKA
+378 PEEQISELRA
-388 SFDEKK
+388 SFEEKK
-394 KARIEAQLKGK
+394 KARIEAQLKIK
-405 EFFESEKQNNLKYV
+405 ESFESEKQEKLKYV

-427 AKLTKTNEEINKLQ
+427 AKLKKTNEEINKLQ
-441 SEIGAARDEVAEL
+441 SEISEAQDEVAEL

-468 PESVDMSNDE
+468 PESVDMTNDE

-486 IAGLEEKLKSF
+486 IAELEEKLKSF
-497 DDVGNKRKEFREK
+497 DDVPGKKQ
-510 IIELNKNISN
+510 ELRMQISN
-520 IEKEIEKEN
+520 VMKQISNVDADIKIAQAAVTEKEKRVAE
-529 EKENEKAVEKENA
+529 
-542 LLKLNEELKKLGQA
+542 LNEELKSLGQVQA
-556 AANIEQ
+556 DIEKN
-562 QIDTV
+562 IDTV

-573 KNKALAEKINPFF
+573 KNKALAEKINPYFK
-586 HHFQFSFLD
+586 HFQFSFLD
-595 YTIEGNPVE
+595 HTIDGNPVE
-604 TCKMICNGIDYNSGL
+604 TCKMICNGVNYFDGL
-619 NHSDKILCEVDLLN
+619 NYSDKILCDIDLLR
-633 GLQEMNGLNLPIWI
+633 GLQALNDLNLPIFV
-647 DDSESIDKSRIPMLD
+647 DNSESVNATRLP
-662 RQMIVLRVTDGDL
+662 RVEQQMIVLRVTDDDL
-675 KVI
+675 RVKRI

>member
-1 MKVEVKKIY
+1 MKVEVKKIS
-10 LENYKKFPSKSV
+10 LVNYKKFPSKSV

-28 EISGRNREGKST
+28 EISSRNREGKST
-40 LKDAYLDVLTG
+40 LQDAYLDVLTG

-62 RRKENGLEVPKVD
+62 RRKENGVEVPKVD

-109 FDGNETSYEIDGFPV
+109 FDGNETSYEIDGFPA

-174 AQFMEENQQYAHVE
+174 AQFMEENPQYAHVE

-222 YETNRS
+222 YETNRT

-248 SKLEEQERIL
+248 SKLEEQEGIL

-291 ARQKFISDTVSELM
+291 ARQKFISDTVSELR
-305 LKKSENESSIRIIG
+305 LKKSEKESSIRIIG

-352 DSGLKAIEAETFN
+352 DSELKAIEAETFN

-378 PEEQISELKA
+378 PEEQVSKLKS
-388 SFDEKK
+388 SFEEKK
-394 KARIEAQLKGK
+394 KFRIENELTKKQNWESAKQNQLKGT
-405 EFFESEKQNNLKYV
+405 
-419 CDLGNTSA
+419 CDLGNSA
-427 AKLTKTNEEINKLQ
+427 SAKLKKTNEEISKLQ
-441 SEIGAARDEVAEL
+441 SEIGVAQDEVAEL
-454 TKQIEEEQSKFTEL
+454 TKQIEEEQSKFVEL
-468 PESVDMSNDE
+468 PESVDMTNDE

-486 IAGLEEKLKSF
+486 IAELEEKLKSF
-497 DDVGNKRKEFREK
+497 DDVPGKKQELRVQISNVKEQISDMNADIKIAQAAVVGKEK
-510 IIELNKNISN
+510 QVAELNEKLRKLGKVQAD
-520 IEKEIEKEN
+520 IEKN
-529 EKENEKAVEKENA
+529 
-542 LLKLNEELKKLGQA
+542 
-556 AANIEQ
+556 
-562 QIDTV
+562 IDTV
-567 LNFSIQ
+567 LSFSIQ
-573 KNKALAEKINPFF
+573 KNKALAEKINPHFK
-586 HHFQFSFLD
+586 HFQFSFLD

-633 GLQEMNGLNLPIWI
+633 GLQEMNGLNMPIWI
-647 DDSESIDKSRIPMLD
+647 DDSESIDKSRIPVLD
-662 RQMIVLRVTDGDL
+662 RQMIVLRVTDDDL
-675 KVI
+675 RVRKI

>member
-1 MKVEVKKIY
+1 MKVEVKKIS

-40 LKDAYLDVLTG
+40 LQDAYLDVLTG

-62 RRKENGLEVPKVD
+62 RRKENGVEVPKVD

-109 FDGNETSYEIDGFPV
+109 FDGNETSYEIDGFPA

-174 AQFMEENQQYAHVE
+174 AQFMEENPQYAHVE

-243 LNAEL
+243 LNVEI
-248 SKLEEQERIL
+248 SKLEEQEQIL

-263 GYDSLSYEIRGL
+263 GYDSLSYEIQGL

-291 ARQKFISDTVSELM
+291 ARQKFISDTVSELK
-305 LKKSENESSIRIIG
+305 LKKSEKESSIRIIG

-365 DSDTICPTCGQEL
+365 DSETICPTCGQEL

-388 SFDEKK
+388 SFEEKK
-394 KARIEAQLKGK
+394 KFRIEAQLKVK
-405 EFFESEKQNNLKYV
+405 ESFESEKQNNLKYV

-427 AKLTKTNEEINKLQ
+427 AKLKKTNEEINKLQ
-441 SEIGAARDEVAEL
+441 SEISVAQDEVAEL

-468 PESVDMSNDE
+468 PESVDMTNDE

-486 IAGLEEKLKSF
+486 IAELEDKLKSF
-497 DDVGNKRKEFREK
+497 DDVSGKKQ
-510 IIELNKNISN
+510 ELRMQISN
-520 IEKEIEKEN
+520 VMKQISNVDADIKIAQAAVTEKEKRVSE
-529 EKENEKAVEKENA
+529 
-542 LLKLNEELKKLGQA
+542 LNEELKSLGQVQA
-556 AANIEQ
+556 DIEKN
-562 QIDTV
+562 IDTV

-573 KNKALAEKINPFF
+573 KNKALAEKINPYFK
-586 HHFQFSFLD
+586 HFQFSFLD
-595 YTIEGNPVE
+595 YTIDGNPVE
-604 TCKMICNGIDYNSGL
+604 TCKMICNGVNYFDGL
-619 NHSDKILCEVDLLN
+619 NYSDKILCDIDLLR
-633 GLQEMNGLNLPIWI
+633 GLQALNGLNLPIFV
-647 DDSESIDKSRIPMLD
+647 DNSESVNTTRLPSAEQ
-662 RQMIVLRVTDGDL
+662 QMIVLRVTDDDL
-675 KVI
+675 RVKRI

>member
-109 FDGNETSYEIDGFPV
+109 FDGNETSYEIDGFPA

-138 PSTLLMCSNPKPFL
+138 PSTLLMCSNSKTFL
-152 DTLQKSTAESRKVLE
+152 DILQKSTSEARKKLGE
-167 KMSGFDI
+167 MAGFDVNKFI
-174 AQFMEENQQYAHVE
+174 LDNPQYVSLS
-188 EITKGHSV
+188 EITKGNSI
-196 EDTLKKLRKE
+196 ENTLKKLRKD
-206 LNAQKKK
+206 LRDQKKK
-213 VDAKNTEIA
+213 CDEKDTEIK

-248 SKLEEQERIL
+248 SKLEEQEQIL

-291 ARQKFISDTVSELM
+291 ARQKFISDTFSELK
-305 LKKSENESSIRIIG
+305 LKKSEKESSIRIIG
-319 MELDNHIREAQQAKA
+319 MELDNHIRAGQQAKA

-352 DSGLKAIEAETFN
+352 DSGLKAIEVETFN

-378 PEEQISELKA
+378 PDEQIAELRA
-388 SFDEKK
+388 SFEEKK
-394 KARIEAQLKGK
+394 KTRIESQLKVK
-405 EFFESEKQNNLKYV
+405 ESFELEKQEKLKYV

-427 AKLTKTNEEINKLQ
+427 AKLKKTNEEINKLQ
-441 SEIGAARDEVAEL
+441 SEISVAQDEVAEL
-454 TKQIEEEQSKFTEL
+454 TKQIEEEQSKFMEL
-468 PESVDMSNDE
+468 PESVDMTNDE

-486 IAGLEEKLKSF
+486 IAELEEKLKSF
-497 DDVGNKRKEFREK
+497 DDVPGKKQELRMQISNVMKQISNVDADIKIAQAAVTEKEKRVA
-510 IIELNKNISN
+510 ELNKELKSIGQVQAD
-520 IEKEIEKEN
+520 IEKN
-529 EKENEKAVEKENA
+529 
-542 LLKLNEELKKLGQA
+542 
-556 AANIEQ
+556 
-562 QIDTV
+562 IDTV

-573 KNKALAEKINPFF
+573 KNKALAEKINPYFK
-586 HHFQFSFLD
+586 HFQFSFLD
-595 YTIEGNPVE
+595 YTIDGNPVE
-604 TCKMICNGIDYNSGL
+604 TCKMICNGVNYFDGL
-619 NHSDKILCEVDLLN
+619 NYSDKILCDIDLLR
-633 GLQEMNGLNLPIWI
+633 GLQALNGLNLPIFV
-647 DDSESIDKSRIPMLD
+647 DNSESVNTTRLPSAEQ
-662 RQMIVLRVTDGDL
+662 QMIVLRVTDDDL
-675 KVI
+675 RVKRI

>member
-1 MKVEVKKIY
+1 MKVEVKKIS
-10 LENYKKFPSKSV
+10 LENYKKFQSKSV

-40 LKDAYLDVLTG
+40 LQDAYLDVLTG

-57 EPTSI
+57 EPISI
-62 RRKENGLEVPKVD
+62 RRKENGVEVSKVD
-75 VVRELTLAIDGKEK
+75 VVREITLAIDGEEK

-109 FDGNETSYEIDGFPV
+109 FDGNETSYEIDGFPA

-152 DTLQKSTAESRKVLE
+152 DTLQKSTAEARKVLE
-167 KMSGFDI
+167 KMSGFDL
-174 AQFMEENQQYAHVE
+174 AQFMADNPQYAHVE

-228 VEAEDTSSLESKKQE
+228 VEAEDTSSLEFKKQE
-243 LNAEL
+243 LNTEL
-248 SKLEEQERIL
+248 SKLEEQEQIL

-275 KSSRDG
+275 KSSKDG
-281 LVSKANEWLR
+281 IVSKANEWLR
-291 ARQKFISDTVSELM
+291 ARQKFISDTVSELR
-305 LKKSENESSIRIIG
+305 LKKSEKESSIRIIG

-378 PEEQISELKA
+378 PEEQVAELKA
-388 SFDEKK
+388 SFEEKK
-394 KARIEAQLKGK
+394 KARIEAQLKVK
-405 EFFESEKQNNLKYV
+405 ESFESEKQEKLKYV
-419 CDLGNTSA
+419 CDLGNTSS
-427 AKLTKTNEEINKLQ
+427 AKLKKTNEEIKKLQ
-441 SEIGAARDEVAEL
+441 SKISTAQDEVAEL
-454 TKQIEEEQSKFTEL
+454 TKKIEEEQSKFTEL
-468 PESVDMSNDE
+468 PESVDMTNDE

-486 IAGLEEKLKSF
+486 IAELEEKLKSF
-497 DDVGNKRKEFREK
+497 EDVPGKKQ
-510 IIELNKNISN
+510 ELRMQISN
-520 IEKEIEKEN
+520 VMKQISNVDADIKIAQAAVTEKEKRVAE
-529 EKENEKAVEKENA
+529 
-542 LLKLNEELKKLGQA
+542 LNEELKSLGQVQA
-556 AANIEQ
+556 DIEQ
-562 QIDTV
+562 NIDTV

-573 KNKALAEKINPFF
+573 KNKALAEKINPYFK
-586 HHFQFSFLD
+586 HFQFSFLD

-604 TCKMICNGIDYNSGL
+604 TCKMICNGIDYNGGL

-633 GLQEMNGLNLPIWI
+633 GLQEMNGLNIPVWI
-647 DDSESIDKSRIPMLD
+647 DDSESVNVDRLPTLD

>member
-1 MKVEVKKIY
+1 MKVEVKKIS
-10 LENYKKFPSKSV
+10 LVNYKKFPSKSV

-40 LKDAYLDVLTG
+40 LQDAYLDVLTG

-62 RRKENGLEVPKVD
+62 RRKENGVEVPKVD

-109 FDGNETSYEIDGFPV
+109 FDGNETSYEIDGFPA

-174 AQFMEENQQYAHVE
+174 AQFMEENPQYAHVE

-222 YETNRS
+222 YETNRT

-248 SKLEEQERIL
+248 SKLEEQEGIL

-291 ARQKFISDTVSELM
+291 ARQKFISDTVSELR
-305 LKKSENESSIRIIG
+305 LKKSEKESSIRIIG

-352 DSGLKAIEAETFN
+352 DSELKAIEAETFN

-378 PEEQISELKA
+378 PDEQIAELRA
-388 SFDEKK
+388 SFEEKK
-394 KARIEAQLKGK
+394 KARIEAQLKVK
-405 EFFESEKQNNLKYV
+405 ESFESEKQEKLKYV

-427 AKLTKTNEEINKLQ
+427 AKLKKTNEEINKLQ
-441 SEIGAARDEVAEL
+441 SEISAAQDEVAEL

-468 PESVDMSNDE
+468 PESVDMTNDE
-478 EYLAVTAR
+478 EYLAVTAK
-486 IAGLEEKLKSF
+486 IAELEEKLKSF
-497 DDVGNKRKEFREK
+497 DDVPGKKQ
-510 IIELNKNISN
+510 ELRMQISN
-520 IEKEIEKEN
+520 VMKQISNVDADIKIAQAAVTEKEKRVAE
-529 EKENEKAVEKENA
+529 
-542 LLKLNEELKKLGQA
+542 LNEELKSLGQVQA
-556 AANIEQ
+556 DIEKN
-562 QIDTV
+562 IDTV

-573 KNKALAEKINPFF
+573 KNKALAEKINPYFK
-586 HHFQFSFLD
+586 HFQFSFLD
-595 YTIEGNPVE
+595 YTIDGNPVE

-647 DDSESIDKSRIPMLD
+647 DDSESVNVERLPLLD

-675 KVI
+675 TAKEL

>member
-1 MKVEVKKIY
+1 MKVEVKKIS

-40 LKDAYLDVLTG
+40 LQDAYLDVLTG

-62 RRKENGLEVPKVD
+62 RRKENGVEVPKVD
-75 VVRELTLAIDGKEK
+75 VIRELTLVIDGKEK

-109 FDGNETSYEIDGFPV
+109 FDGNETSYEIDGFPA

-174 AQFMEENQQYAHVE
+174 AQFMEENPQYAHVE

-222 YETNRS
+222 YETNRT

-243 LNAEL
+243 LNVEL
-248 SKLEEQERIL
+248 SKLEEQEGIL
-258 EDSAK
+258 EDSVK
-263 GYDSLSYEIRGL
+263 GYNSLSYEIRGL
-275 KSSRDG
+275 KSSKDG
-281 LVSKANEWLR
+281 LVSKAD
-291 ARQKFISDTVSELM
+291 KELQEKKAAIMNVYYDLAKNKIEKESAIRM
-305 LKKSENESSIRIIG
+305 LG
-319 MELDNHIREAQQAKA
+319 MELDNHIRAGQQAKA

-352 DSGLKAIEAETFN
+352 DSELKAIEAETFN

-378 PEEQISELKA
+378 PEEQIAELKA
-388 SFDEKK
+388 SFEEKK
-394 KARIEAQLKGK
+394 KFRIETELTQKKNWESAKQNQLKGI
-405 EFFESEKQNNLKYV
+405 
-419 CDLGNTSA
+419 CDLGNSA
-427 AKLTKTNEEINKLQ
+427 SAKLKKTNEEISKLQ
-441 SEIGAARDEVAEL
+441 SEIGVAQDEVAEL
-454 TKQIEEEQSKFTEL
+454 TKQIEEEQSKFVEL
-468 PESVDMSNDE
+468 PESVDMTNDE

-486 IAGLEEKLKSF
+486 IAELEEKLKSF
-497 DDVGNKRKEFREK
+497 EDVPGKKQ
-510 IIELNKNISN
+510 ELRIQISN
-520 IEKEIEKEN
+520 VMKQISNVDADIKIAQAAVTEKEKRVAE
-529 EKENEKAVEKENA
+529 
-542 LLKLNEELKKLGQA
+542 LNEELKRLGQVQA
-556 AANIEQ
+556 DIEKN
-562 QIDTV
+562 IDTV

-573 KNKALAEKINPFF
+573 KNKALAEKINPYFK
-586 HHFQFSFLD
+586 HFQFSFLD

-633 GLQEMNGLNLPIWI
+633 GLQEMNGLNMPIWI
-647 DDSESIDKSRIPMLD
+647 DDSESIDKSRIPVLN

-675 KVI
+675 TAKEL

>member
-1 MKVEVKKIY
+1 MKVEVKKIL

-40 LKDAYLDVLTG
+40 LQDAYLDVLTG

-62 RRKENGLEVPKVD
+62 RRKENGVEVPKVD
-75 VVRELTLAIDGKEK
+75 VIRELTLAIDGKEK

-109 FDGNETSYEIDGFPV
+109 FDGNETSYEIDGFPA

-174 AQFMEENQQYAHVE
+174 AQFMEENPQYAHVE
-188 EITKGHSV
+188 EITKGYSV

-222 YETNRS
+222 YETNRT

-248 SKLEEQERIL
+248 SKLEEQEQIL

-305 LKKSENESSIRIIG
+305 LKKSEKESSIRIIG
-319 MELDNHIREAQQAKA
+319 MELDNHIREAKQAKA

-339 RQDYPRIKEMEWD
+339 RQDYPRIKEKEWN
-352 DSGLKAIEAETFN
+352 DSRLKAIEAETFN

-378 PEEQISELKA
+378 PEEQVAELKA
-388 SFDEKK
+388 SFEEKK
-394 KARIEAQLKGK
+394 KFRIETELTQKKNWESVKQNQLKGI
-405 EFFESEKQNNLKYV
+405 
-419 CDLGNTSA
+419 CDLGNSA
-427 AKLTKTNEEINKLQ
+427 SAKLKKTNEEINKLQ
-441 SEIGAARDEVAEL
+441 SEIGAAQDEVAEL

-468 PESVDMSNDE
+468 PESVDMTNDE

-486 IAGLEEKLKSF
+486 IAELEEKLKSF
-497 DDVGNKRKEFREK
+497 DDVPGKKQ
-510 IIELNKNISN
+510 ELRMQISN
-520 IEKEIEKEN
+520 VMKQISNVDADIKI
-529 EKENEKAVEKENA
+529 AQAAVVEKEKRVA
-542 LLKLNEELKKLGQA
+542 ELNEELKSLGQVQA
-556 AANIEQ
+556 DIEKN
-562 QIDTV
+562 IDTV

-573 KNKALAEKINPFF
+573 KNKALAEKINPYFK
-586 HHFQFSFLD
+586 HFQFSFLD

-633 GLQEMNGLNLPIWI
+633 GLQEMNGLNLPLWI
-647 DDSESIDKSRIPMLD
+647 DDSESIDKSRIPVLD
-662 RQMIVLRVTDGDL
+662 RQMIILRVTDGDL
-675 KVI
+675 MINEI

>member
-1 MKVEVKKIY
+1 MKMEVKKIS
-10 LENYKKFPSKSV
+10 LENYKKFQSKSV

-40 LKDAYLDVLTG
+40 LQDAYLDVLTG

-62 RRKENGLEVPKVD
+62 RRKENGVEVPKVD
-75 VVRELTLAIDGKEK
+75 VARELTLVIDGKEK

-109 FDGNETSYEIDGFPV
+109 FDGNETSYEIDGFPA

-174 AQFMEENQQYAHVE
+174 AQFMADNPQYAHVE

-206 LNAQKKK
+206 LNVQKKK

-248 SKLEEQERIL
+248 SKLEEQEQIL

-263 GYDSLSYEIRGL
+263 GYDSLAYEIRGL
-275 KSSRDG
+275 KSSKDG
-281 LVSKANEWLR
+281 LFSKADKELKEKKVAIMNVYYDLAKKKIE
-291 ARQKFISDTVSELM
+291 KESD
-305 LKKSENESSIRIIG
+305 IRMSG
-319 MELDNHIREAQQAKA
+319 MELDNHIRAGQQAKA

-352 DSGLKAIEAETFN
+352 DSGLKAIESETFN

-378 PEEQISELKA
+378 PEEQIAELKA
-388 SFDEKK
+388 SFEEKK
-394 KARIEAQLKGK
+394 KFRIETELTKKKNWESVKQNQLKGT
-405 EFFESEKQNNLKYV
+405 
-419 CDLGNTSA
+419 CDLGNSA
-427 AKLTKTNEEINKLQ
+427 SAKLKKTNEGIKKLQ
-441 SEIGAARDEVAEL
+441 SKISAAQDEIAEL
-454 TKQIEEEQSKFTEL
+454 TKQIEEEQSKFMEL
-468 PESVDMSNDE
+468 PESVDMTNDE

-486 IAGLEEKLKSF
+486 IAELEEKLKSF
-497 DDVGNKRKEFREK
+497 DDVPRKK
-510 IIELNKNISN
+510 QELRMQISN
-520 IEKEIEKEN
+520 VMKQISNVDADIKIAQAAVTEKEKRVAE
-529 EKENEKAVEKENA
+529 
-542 LLKLNEELKKLGQA
+542 LNEELKSLGQVQA
-556 AANIEQ
+556 DIEQ
-562 QIDTV
+562 KIDTV

-573 KNKALAEKINPFF
+573 KNKALAEKINPYFK
-586 HHFQFSFLD
+586 HFQFSFLD

-604 TCKMICNGIDYNSGL
+604 TCKMICNGIDYNGGL

-633 GLQEMNGLNLPIWI
+633 GLQEMNGLNIPVWI
-647 DDSESIDKSRIPMLD
+647 DDSESVNVDRLPTLD

>member
-10 LENYKKFPSKSV
+10 LENYKKFPNKSV

-51 KMANGT
+51 KMENGT

-75 VVRELTLAIDGKEK
+75 VVREITLAIDGKEK

-109 FDGNETSYEIDGFPV
+109 FDGNETSYEIDGFPA

-152 DTLQKSTAESRKVLE
+152 NTLQKSTAESRKVLE

-174 AQFMEENQQYAHVE
+174 AQFMEENPQYAHVE

-222 YETNRS
+222 YETNRT

-243 LNAEL
+243 LNADL
-248 SKLEEQERIL
+248 SKLEEQEQIL

-305 LKKSENESSIRIIG
+305 LKKSEKESSIRIIG
-319 MELDNHIREAQQAKA
+319 MELGNHIREAQQAKA

-339 RQDYPRIKEMEWD
+339 RQDYPRIKEMELD
-352 DSGLKAIEAETFN
+352 DSELKAIEAETFN
-365 DSDTICPTCGQEL
+365 DSDTICSTCGQEL
-378 PEEQISELKA
+378 PEEQISELRA
-388 SFDEKK
+388 SFEEKK
-394 KARIEAQLKGK
+394 KARIEAQLKIK
-405 EFFESEKQNNLKYV
+405 ESFESEKQEKLKYV

-427 AKLTKTNEEINKLQ
+427 AKLKKTNEEINKLQ
-441 SEIGAARDEVAEL
+441 SEISEAQDEVAEL

-468 PESVDMSNDE
+468 PESVDMTNDE

-486 IAGLEEKLKSF
+486 IAELEEKLKSF
-497 DDVGNKRKEFREK
+497 DDVPGKKQ
-510 IIELNKNISN
+510 ELRMQISN
-520 IEKEIEKEN
+520 VMKQISNVDADIKIAQAAVTEKEKRVAE
-529 EKENEKAVEKENA
+529 
-542 LLKLNEELKKLGQA
+542 LNEELKSLGQVQA
-556 AANIEQ
+556 DIEKN
-562 QIDTV
+562 IDTV

-573 KNKALAEKINPFF
+573 KNKALAEKINPYFK
-586 HHFQFSFLD
+586 HFQFSFLD
-595 YTIEGNPVE
+595 HTIDGNPVE
-604 TCKMICNGIDYNSGL
+604 TCKMICNGVNYFDGL
-619 NHSDKILCEVDLLN
+619 NYSDKILCDIDLLR
-633 GLQEMNGLNLPIWI
+633 GLQALNDLNLPIFV
-647 DDSESIDKSRIPMLD
+647 DNSESVNATRLP
-662 RQMIVLRVTDGDL
+662 RVEQQMIVLRVTDDDL
-675 KVI
+675 RVKRI

>member
-1 MKVEVKKIY
+1 MKVEVKKIS

-40 LKDAYLDVLTG
+40 LQDAYLDVLTG

-62 RRKENGLEVPKVD
+62 RRKENGVEVPKVD
-75 VVRELTLAIDGKEK
+75 VVRELTLSIDGKEK

-98 WRKPRGQSEEV
+98 WRKPRGQSEEA
-109 FDGNETSYEIDGFPV
+109 FDGNETSYEIDGFPA

-152 DTLQKSTAESRKVLE
+152 NALQKSTAESRKVLE

-174 AQFMEENQQYAHVE
+174 AQFMEENPQYAHVE

-228 VEAEDTSSLESKKQE
+228 VEAEDTPSLESKKQE

-248 SKLEEQERIL
+248 SKLEEQEQIL

-281 LVSKANEWLR
+281 LVSKAD
-291 ARQKFISDTVSELM
+291 KELKDKKAVIMNVYYDLAKNKIEKESVIRM
-305 LKKSENESSIRIIG
+305 LG

-378 PEEQISELKA
+378 PEEQIAELRA
-388 SFDEKK
+388 SFEEKK
-394 KARIEAQLKGK
+394 KARIEAELKVK
-405 EFFESEKQNNLKYV
+405 ESFESEKQEKLKYV

-427 AKLTKTNEEINKLQ
+427 AKLKKTNEEINKLQ
-441 SEIGAARDEVAEL
+441 SEISAAQDEVAEL

-468 PESVDMSNDE
+468 PESVDMTNDE

-486 IAGLEEKLKSF
+486 IAELEEKLKSF
-497 DDVGNKRKEFREK
+497 DDVPGKKQ
-510 IIELNKNISN
+510 ELRMQISN
-520 IEKEIEKEN
+520 VMKQISNVDADINIAQAAVTEKEKRVAE
-529 EKENEKAVEKENA
+529 
-542 LLKLNEELKKLGQA
+542 LNEELKSLGQVQA
-556 AANIEQ
+556 DIEKN
-562 QIDTV
+562 IDTV

-573 KNKALAEKINPFF
+573 KNKALEEKINPYFK
-586 HHFQFSFLD
+586 HFQFSFLD
-595 YTIEGNPVE
+595 YTIDGNPVE
-604 TCKMICNGIDYNSGL
+604 TCKMICNGVNYFDGL
-619 NHSDKILCEVDLLN
+619 NYSDKILCDIDLLR
-633 GLQEMNGLNLPIWI
+633 GLQALNGLNLPIFV
-647 DDSESIDKSRIPMLD
+647 DNSESVNANRLPSVEQ
-662 RQMIVLRVTDGDL
+662 QMIVLRVSDGDL
-675 KVI
+675 TAKEL

>member
-1 MKVEVKKIY
+1 MKVEVKKIS

-40 LKDAYLDVLTG
+40 LQDAYLDVLTG

-62 RRKENGLEVPKVD
+62 RRKENGAEVPKVD
-75 VVRELTLAIDGKEK
+75 VIRELTLVIDGKEK

-109 FDGNETSYEIDGFPV
+109 FDGNETSYEIDGFPA

-174 AQFMEENQQYAHVE
+174 AQFMEENPQYAHVE

-291 ARQKFISDTVSELM
+291 ARQKFISDTVSELR
-305 LKKSENESSIRIIG
+305 LKKSEKESSIRIIG

-352 DSGLKAIEAETFN
+352 DSELKAIEAETFN

-378 PEEQISELKA
+378 PEEQIAELKA
-388 SFDEKK
+388 SFEEKK
-394 KARIEAQLKGK
+394 KFRIETELTQKKNWESVKQNQLKGI
-405 EFFESEKQNNLKYV
+405 
-419 CDLGNTSA
+419 CDLGNSA
-427 AKLTKTNEEINKLQ
+427 SAKLKKTNEEINKLQ
-441 SEIGAARDEVAEL
+441 SEISAAQDEVAEL
-454 TKQIEEEQSKFTEL
+454 IKQIEEEQSKFTEL
-468 PESVDMSNDE
+468 PESVDMTNDE

-486 IAGLEEKLKSF
+486 IAELEEKLKSF
-497 DDVGNKRKEFREK
+497 DDVPGKKQ
-510 IIELNKNISN
+510 ELRMQVSNVMKQISN
-520 IEKEIEKEN
+520 VDADIKIAQAAVTEKEKRVAE
-529 EKENEKAVEKENA
+529 
-542 LLKLNEELKKLGQA
+542 LNEELKSLGQVQA
-556 AANIEQ
+556 DIEKN
-562 QIDTV
+562 IDTV

-573 KNKALAEKINPFF
+573 KNKELAEKINPFF

>member
-1 MKVEVKKIY
+1 MKVEVKKIS
-10 LENYKKFPSKSV
+10 LVNYKKFPSKSV

-40 LKDAYLDVLTG
+40 LQDAYLDVLTG

-62 RRKENGLEVPKVD
+62 RRKENGVEVPKVD

-109 FDGNETSYEIDGFPV
+109 FDGNETSYEIDGFPA

-174 AQFMEENQQYAHVE
+174 AQFMEENPQYAHVE

-222 YETNRS
+222 YETNRT

-248 SKLEEQERIL
+248 SKLEEQEGIL

-291 ARQKFISDTVSELM
+291 ARQKFISDTVSELR
-305 LKKSENESSIRIIG
+305 LKKSEKESSIRIIG

-352 DSGLKAIEAETFN
+352 DSELKAIEAETFN

-378 PEEQISELKA
+378 PEEQVSKLKS
-388 SFDEKK
+388 SFEEKK
-394 KARIEAQLKGK
+394 KFRIENELTKKQNWESAKQNQLKGT
-405 EFFESEKQNNLKYV
+405 
-419 CDLGNTSA
+419 CDLGNSA
-427 AKLTKTNEEINKLQ
+427 SAKLKKTNEEISKLQ
-441 SEIGAARDEVAEL
+441 SEIGVAQDEVAEL
-454 TKQIEEEQSKFTEL
+454 TKQIEEEQSKFVEL
-468 PESVDMSNDE
+468 PESVDMTNDE

-486 IAGLEEKLKSF
+486 IAELEEKLKSF
-497 DDVGNKRKEFREK
+497 DDVPGKKQELRVQISNVKEQISDMNADIKIAQAAVVGKEK
-510 IIELNKNISN
+510 QVAELNEKLRKLGKVQAD
-520 IEKEIEKEN
+520 IEKN
-529 EKENEKAVEKENA
+529 
-542 LLKLNEELKKLGQA
+542 
-556 AANIEQ
+556 
-562 QIDTV
+562 IDTV
-567 LNFSIQ
+567 LSFSIQ
-573 KNKALAEKINPFF
+573 KNKALAEKINPHFK
-586 HHFQFSFLD
+586 HFQFSFLD

-633 GLQEMNGLNLPIWI
+633 GLQEMNGLNMPIWI
-647 DDSESIDKSRIPMLD
+647 DDSESIDKSRIPVLD
-662 RQMIVLRVTDGDL
+662 RQMIVLRVTDDDL
-675 KVI
+675 RVRKI

>member
-1 MKVEVKKIY
+1 MKVEVKKIS
-10 LENYKKFPSKSV
+10 LENYKKFQSKSV
-22 DLFPRT
+22 ELFPRT

-40 LKDAYLDVLTG
+40 LQDAYLDVLTG

-109 FDGNETSYEIDGFPV
+109 FDGNETSYEIDGFPA
-124 KSKDYTEFIQSIAE
+124 KAKDYTEFIQSIAE

-152 DTLQKSTAESRKVLE
+152 DTLQKSTAEARKVLE

-174 AQFMEENQQYAHVE
+174 AQFMADNPQYAHVE

-213 VDAKNTEIA
+213 VGEKDTEIK

-228 VEAEDTSSLESKKQE
+228 VEVEDTSSLEAKKQE
-243 LNAEL
+243 LNTEL
-248 SKLEEQERIL
+248 SKLEEQEQIL

-291 ARQKFISDTVSELM
+291 SRQKFISDTVYELGI
-305 LKKSENESSIRIIG
+305 KKSEKESDIRITG
-319 MELDNHIREAQQAKA
+319 MELDNHVREAQQAKA

-378 PEEQISELKA
+378 PEEQVTKLKA
-388 SFDEKK
+388 SFEEKK
-394 KARIEAQLKGK
+394 KVRLEIQRKKK
-405 EFFESEKQNNLKYV
+405 ESWESEKQMQLKTI
-419 CDLGNTSA
+419 CDLGNTA
-427 AKLTKTNEEINKLQ
+427 AAELKKTNAEINKLQ
-441 SEIGAARDEVAEL
+441 SKISAAQDEVAEL

-468 PESVDMSNDE
+468 PESVDMTNDE

-486 IAGLEEKLKSF
+486 IAELEEKLKSF
-497 DDVGNKRKEFREK
+497 DDVPGKKQ
-510 IIELNKNISN
+510 ELRMQISN
-520 IEKEIEKEN
+520 VMKQISNVDADIKIAQAAVTEKEKRVAE
-529 EKENEKAVEKENA
+529 
-542 LLKLNEELKKLGQA
+542 LNEELRNLGQVQA
-556 AANIEQ
+556 DIEKN
-562 QIDTV
+562 IDTV

-573 KNKALAEKINPFF
+573 KNKALAEKINPYFK
-586 HHFQFSFLD
+586 HFQFSFLD

-633 GLQEMNGLNLPIWI
+633 GLQEMNGLNLPVWI
-647 DDSESIDKSRIPMLD
+647 DDSESIDKSRIPVLD

-675 KVI
+675 TVTEM

>member
-1 MKVEVKKIY
+1 MKVEVKKIS

-40 LKDAYLDVLTG
+40 LQDAYLDVLTG

-57 EPTSI
+57 EPTCI
-62 RRKENGLEVPKVD
+62 RRKENGVEVPKVD

-109 FDGNETSYEIDGFPV
+109 FDGNETSYEIDGFPA
-124 KSKDYTEFIQSIAE
+124 KAKDYTEFIQSIAE

-152 DTLQKSTAESRKVLE
+152 DTLQKSTEEARKVLE
-167 KMSGFDI
+167 KMSGFDL
-174 AQFMEENQQYAHVE
+174 AQFMTDNPQYAHVE

-228 VEAEDTSSLESKKQE
+228 VEAENTSSLESKKQE

-248 SKLEEQERIL
+248 SKLEEQEQIL
-258 EDSAK
+258 EDSTK

-275 KSSRDG
+275 KSSKDG

-291 ARQKFISDTVSELM
+291 ARQKFISDTVYELGI
-305 LKKSENESSIRIIG
+305 KKSEKESDIRITG
-319 MELDNHIREAQQAKA
+319 MELDNHVREAQQAKA

-352 DSGLKAIEAETFN
+352 DSELKAIEVETFN

-378 PEEQISELKA
+378 PEEQIAELKA
-388 SFDEKK
+388 SFEEKK
-394 KARIEAQLKGK
+394 KARIEAQLKVK
-405 EFFESEKQNNLKYV
+405 ESFESEKQEKLKYV
-419 CDLGNTSA
+419 CDLGNSA
-427 AKLTKTNEEINKLQ
+427 SAKLKKTNEEIKKLQ
-441 SEIGAARDEVAEL
+441 AEISTAQDEVAEL

-468 PESVDMSNDE
+468 PESVDMTNDE

-486 IAGLEEKLKSF
+486 IAELEEKLKSF
-497 DDVGNKRKEFREK
+497 EDVPGKKQELRMQISNVMKQISNVDADIKIAQAAVTEKEKRVA
-510 IIELNKNISN
+510 ELND
-520 IEKEIEKEN
+520 
-529 EKENEKAVEKENA
+529 
-542 LLKLNEELKKLGQA
+542 ELKDLGQVE
-556 AANIEQ
+556 ANIQ
-562 QIDTV
+562 KQIDTV
-567 LNFSIQ
+567 LDFSIQ
-573 KNKALAEKINPFF
+573 KNKALAEKINPYFK
-586 HHFQFSFLD
+586 HFQFNFLD

-604 TCKMICNGIDYNSGL
+604 TCKIICNGIDYNGGL

-633 GLQEMNGLNLPIWI
+633 GLQEMNGLNLPLWV
-647 DDSESIDKSRIPMLD
+647 DDSESVNIDRLPILD

-675 KVI
+675 MVK